1 MLWFF
6 PIWVIIMFKTLAVI
20 PARWKSKRFPG
31 KPIVPLLGIP
41 MIVRVWRQV
50 MRASLVD
57 RCLLATD
64 DEKIAKVA
72 HDNQME
78 VIMTSDKC
86 RTGTDRVAEVA
97 EEVDADIY
105 VNVQGDEPLVEP
117 ADIDRIIMGHK
128 RFIERDI
135 EVTNAYVPEDALPF
149 EDKSV
154 HAFLI
159 KTVDDLVMGLSRH
172 PIPYFFK
179 SEVIRNAHLGM
190 YAFSQE
196 ALRTF
201 SMLEQGPIEK
211 AESIEMLRYSEHSIP
226 MGCVCLSSGSKTVD
240 YPEDV
245 EEVEKIL
252 RTLEK
257 KS

>member
-1 MLWFF
+1 MSE
-6 PIWVIIMFKTLAVI
+6 TLVVI

-50 MRASLVD
+50 MGASLVE
-57 RCLLATD
+57 RCVLATD
-64 DEKIAKVA
+64 DDRIAKVA
-72 HDNQME
+72 RENDME

-86 RTGTDRVAEVA
+86 RTGTDRVAEIA
-97 EEVDADIY
+97 EKVDADIY

-128 RFIERDI
+128 RFLERDV
-135 EVTNAYVPEDALPF
+135 EVTNAYVREDTLQF

-154 HAFLI
+154 HAFLT

-190 YAFSQE
+190 YAFSRK
-196 ALRTF
+196 ALKKF

-226 MGCVCLSSGSKTVD
+226 MGCVCLKSGSKTVD

-245 EEVEKIL
+245 KEVEKIL
-252 RTLEK
+252 EDLSK
-257 KS
+257 QS

>member
-1 MLWFF
+1 M
-6 PIWVIIMFKTLAVI
+6 IGTLAVI

-31 KPIVPLLGIP
+31 KPIIPLLGVP
-41 MIVRVWRQV
+41 MIVRVWQQV

-64 DEKIAKVA
+64 DDRIAEVA
-72 HDNQME
+72 RNNHME
-78 VIMTSDKC
+78 VIMTSDRC

-97 EEVDADIY
+97 EKVEASVY

-117 ADIDRIIMGHK
+117 ADIDRIVLGH
-128 RFIERDI
+128 REFLENGI

-149 EDKSV
+149 EDESV
-154 HAFLI
+154 HAYLT
-159 KTVDDLVMGLSRH
+159 KTVDNSVLGLSRH

-179 SEVIRNAHLGM
+179 SEVVRNAHLGM
-190 YAFSQE
+190 YAFSRD
-196 ALRTF
+196 ALKKF
-201 SMLEQGPIEK
+201 SVLEQGPIEK
-211 AESIEMLRYSEHSIP
+211 AESIEMLRYMEHSIP
-226 MGCVCLSSGSKTVD
+226 MGCVRLSSGSKTVD

-245 EEVEKIL
+245 EAVEKIL
-252 RTLEK
+252 KTMEG

>member
-1 MLWFF
+1 MAK
-6 PIWVIIMFKTLAVI
+6 MAKTIAVI

-31 KPIVPLLGIP
+31 KPIVPLLGVP

-50 MRASLVD
+50 MGASHVD

-64 DEKIAKVA
+64 DDRIAKMA
-72 HDNQME
+72 RDNDME

-97 EEVDADIY
+97 EKVDADIY

-117 ADIDRIIMGHK
+117 ADIDRVITGHK
-128 RFIERDI
+128 RFLKRGI
-135 EVTNAYVPEDALPF
+135 EVINAYVPEDALPF

-179 SEVIRNAHLGM
+179 AKVVRNAHLGM
-190 YAFSQE
+190 YAFSRE
-196 ALRTF
+196 ALMKF
-201 SMLEQGPIEK
+201 SELEQGPIEK
-211 AESIEMLRYSEHSIP
+211 AESIEMLRYLEHSIP

>member
-1 MLWFF
+1 MGALH
-6 PIWVIIMFKTLAVI
+6 
-20 PARWKSKRFPG
+20 
-31 KPIVPLLGIP
+31 
-41 MIVRVWRQV
+41 
-50 MRASLVD
+50 VD
-57 RCLLATD
+57 RCILATD
-64 DEKIAKVA
+64 DDRIARVA
-72 HDNQME
+72 RDNDME
-78 VIMTSDKC
+78 VLMTSDKC

-97 EEVDADIY
+97 DEIEADIY

-128 RFIERDI
+128 QFLERGI

-159 KTVDDLVMGLSRH
+159 KTMDDLVMGLSRH

-190 YAFSQE
+190 YAFSRD
-196 ALRTF
+196 ALKTF
-201 SMLEQGPIEK
+201 SNLKQGPVEK

-226 MGCVCLSSGSKTVD
+226 MGCVRINSGSKTVD

-245 EEVEKIL
+245 QEVEKIL

-257 KS
+257 TS